1 MFAKDYRPRR
11 ATTAFTLVELLV
23 VIGII
28 AVLIAMLLPTLSAAR
43 KQASQVVCLANIR
56 SQLQAIHMYANE
68 NKGALASGSANPLL
82 YEGQPPYLPIQSL
95 ATYQFWLGL
104 NQEPTGMGVLVERGM
119 LPAKT
124 LLCPTDI
131 NADMT
136 AESEKLRTRS
146 ADNAWC
152 SYLYRQLDGQESTPL
167 KNRLANLGNNA
178 QGKRIAALIVD
189 MQCEMQWA
197 GLPIKKNHDGTRCGM
212 GFSDGSARFVP
223 NTNQKLTLNGP
234 TDMVDQRLDEILEY
248 ADSVGP

>member
-1 MFAKDYRPRR
+1 MFTRPSRPTC
-11 ATTAFTLVELLV
+11 AAAAFTLVELLV

-68 NKGALASGSANPLL
+68 NKGALVSGSANPLL
-82 YEGQPPYLPIQSL
+82 YEGQPPYLPINSL
-95 ATYQFWLGL
+95 ATFQLWLGL
-104 NQEPTGMGVLVERGM
+104 NQETTGMGMLVESRM

-124 LLCPTDI
+124 LFCPTDI
-131 NADMT
+131 GADVT
-136 AESEKLRTRS
+136 AESEKLHTRS
-146 ADNAWC
+146 TDNAWC
-152 SYLYRQLDGQESTPL
+152 SYLYRQLDNQESTPL

-197 GLPIKKNHDGTRCGM
+197 GLPIKKNHEGARCGI
-212 GFSDGSARFVP
+212 GFTDGSARLVP
-223 NTNQKLTLNGP
+223 NTDQRLTLSGP
-234 TDMVDQRLDEILEY
+234 TDQVEQRLDEMLEY